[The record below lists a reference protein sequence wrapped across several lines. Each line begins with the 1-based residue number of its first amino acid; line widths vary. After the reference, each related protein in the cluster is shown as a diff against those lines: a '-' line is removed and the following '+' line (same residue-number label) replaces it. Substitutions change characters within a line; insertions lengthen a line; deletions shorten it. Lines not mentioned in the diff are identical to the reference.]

1 MNAAPQLSIVL
12 KQFSFGVTRTSI
24 VHAHAMLS
32 VSEASKNDNV
42 RSLGKKKEVAVE
54 KRTAA
59 ASMIIS
65 KLEQF
70 TLGTECLHH
79 A

>member
-32 VSEASKNDNV
+32 EASKNDNV
-42 RSLGKKKEVAVE
+42 RSLEKKKEVAVE
-54 KRTAA
+54 KRTTAD
-59 ASMIIS
+59 SMIIS

>member
-1 MNAAPQLSIVL
+1 
-12 KQFSFGVTRTSI
+12 
-24 VHAHAMLS
+24 MLS
-32 VSEASKNDNV
+32 ALMGGKASENNSAH
-42 RSLGKKKEVAVE
+42 SLGKKVAVE
-54 KRTAA
+54 KRTTA

-65 KLEQF
+65 KLDQL

>member
-1 MNAAPQLSIVL
+1 
-12 KQFSFGVTRTSI
+12 
-24 VHAHAMLS
+24 MLS

-65 KLEQF
+65 KLE
-70 TLGTECLHH
+70 
-79 A
+79 